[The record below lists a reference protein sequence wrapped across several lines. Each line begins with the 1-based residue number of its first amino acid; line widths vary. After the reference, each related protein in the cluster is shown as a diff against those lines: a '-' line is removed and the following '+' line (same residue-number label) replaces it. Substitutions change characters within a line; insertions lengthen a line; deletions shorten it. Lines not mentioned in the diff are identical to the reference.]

1 VSTTDCASPGT
12 TPDPESVKLPS
23 ALSVGWARG
32 RLEIKQFFRER
43 DSVVFS
49 FALPV
54 VFLALFGVIFGSDTV
69 VGTTTYSQLLV
80 PSMLT
85 LGIASTTLVNIGIW
99 IAVDRDNGTLRRLTT
114 TPMPRIAYFLGKIV
128 MMVVVGLI
136 ESAILLVAG
145 VLMYGVQLPATPE
158 KWLTLTWVVLLA
170 FAVCGTLGV
179 ALSSL
184 PRSSRS
190 AAAVINF
197 PVLVLQFLSGIFI
210 PFNQLPDWL
219 YTIGA
224 FFPLKWIAQGLRAAF
239 LPDEMAVIEPA
250 GSFEL
255 GRVALVLLAWLA
267 VAVVLCLTTFRWK
280 RRGEG

>member
-1 VSTTDCASPGT
+1 MSTMDYASPGT
-12 TPDPESVKLPS
+12 NPNPEAARLPS
-23 ALSVGWARG
+23 ALRVGLARG

-128 MMVVVGLI
+128 MMVVVGMI

-145 VLMYGVQLPATPE
+145 VLMYGVRLPATPE
-158 KWLTLTWVVLLA
+158 KWLTLAWVVLLA

-197 PVLVLQFLSGIFI
+197 PVLILQFLSGIFI

-219 YTIGA
+219 YTIGS

-239 LPDEMAVIEPA
+239 LPDDMAVIEPA
-250 GSFEL
+250 HSFEL
-255 GRVALVLLAWLA
+255 GRVALVLLAWLV

>member
-1 VSTTDCASPGT
+1 MSTS
-12 TPDPESVKLPS
+12 ESIKLPS
-23 ALSVGWARG
+23 TLGVGWARG

-114 TPMPRIAYFLGKIV
+114 MPMPRIAYFLGKIV

-158 KWLTLTWVVLLA
+158 KWLTLTWVVLVA

-219 YTIGA
+219 HTIGS

-250 GSFEL
+250 HSFEL
-255 GRVALVLLAWLA
+255 GRVALVLLTWLV

>member
-1 VSTTDCASPGT
+1 MSTIDSAP
-12 TPDPESVKLPS
+12 KLPS
-23 ALSVGWARG
+23 ALSVGLARG

-85 LGIASTTLVNIGIW
+85 LGITSTTLVNIGIW

-114 TPMPRIAYFLGKIV
+114 MPMPRIAYFLGKIL

-136 ESAILLVAG
+136 ESAILMLAG
-145 VLMYGVQLPATPE
+145 VLMYGVDLPATPE

-197 PVLVLQFLSGIFI
+197 PVLVLQFVSGIFI

-219 YTIGA
+219 YTIGS
-224 FFPLKWIAQGLRAAF
+224 FFPLRWIAQGLRAAF

-250 GSFEL
+250 HSFEL